1 MDTEDRTHD
10 DADLSSELD
19 GFLEAAARSDSWRVE
34 RTLKSSPFETTELVR
49 FRGASGGELGPFIRK
64 RIDCS
69 AGVGRAYERLWDA
82 QRSGVILH
90 GVPRLVECLRSGD
103 ELSVVTEFI
112 EGRTLGELV
121 RDEGASERLATG
133 IMPALCDAVFELHT
147 LLDPPLIHRD
157 LKPSNVIVRSDGRP
171 FVIDFG
177 IARAWDGKA
186 DADTVRFGTRAYAPP
201 EQFGFGQTDARSD
214 VYALGKLALF
224 CATGGEGTG
233 PADEA
238 DLRRRGLFAPLSEVI
253 ARATAFD
260 PARRFSGA
268 RALGWALRECAAA
281 GGMSALPE
289 GDPFGY
295 RVPSPSSGRAAG
307 PIGAALPAATVP
319 GTAVSAVLGTGRA
332 ASATPGADQLASA
345 VSAPGPAASVAL
357 ATGRAASITHETDQ
371 LGSAVSAPGPAA
383 PPASASDSIASAVPA
398 PRRNRVAAVLDR
410 IPLGVGVVWDLVVL
424 FVYAFCVL
432 GSVFAIVRPNENDAA
447 LPLWF
452 RVMEYGLLI
461 IVCFGVIGWALLDK
475 RPLRAIFPRLPRLG
489 FLRGLLLGVG
499 IVGSC
504 FVATVAA
511 AIYVGV

>member
-1 MDTEDRTHD
+1 MITPMDTEDRTHD

-82 QRSGVILH
+82 QRSGIILH

-112 EGRTLGELV
+112 EGGTLGELV

-238 DLRRRGLFAPLSEVI
+238 DLRHRGLSAPLSEVI

-268 RALGWALRECAAA
+268 RALGRALRECAAA
-281 GGMSALPE
+281 GGVPVQLE
-289 GDPFGY
+289 GKPFGY
-295 RVPSPSSGRAAG
+295 RAPSPSSGRAAG
-307 PIGAALPAATVP
+307 PIGGMLPADSVP
-319 GTAVSAVLGTGRA
+319 GTAVSAVLGTGPT
-332 ASATPGADQLASA
+332 ASVARESGQLASA
-345 VSAPGPAASVAL
+345 VPAL
-357 ATGRAASITHETDQ
+357 
-371 LGSAVSAPGPAA
+371 GPAA
-383 PPASASDSIASAVPA
+383 PPAPASDPTAPATPA
-398 PRRNRVAAVLDR
+398 PRRSRVAAALDR

>member
-1 MDTEDRTHD
+1 MITPMDTEDRTHD

-214 VYALGKLALF
+214 VYALGKLVLF

-238 DLRRRGLFAPLSEVI
+238 DLRRRGLSAPLSEVI

-268 RALGWALRECAAA
+268 RALGRALRECAAA
-281 GGMSALPE
+281 GGVPAQLE
-289 GDPFGY
+289 GDSFEY
-295 RVPSPSSGRAAG
+295 RAPSPSSWHAAG
-307 PIGAALPAATVP
+307 PIGVALPAATVSGSSASAAP
-319 GTAVSAVLGTGRA
+319 ETGQLALAVSASDPS
-332 ASATPGADQLASA
+332 ASAA
-345 VSAPGPAASVAL
+345 
-357 ATGRAASITHETDQ
+357 
-371 LGSAVSAPGPAA
+371 
-383 PPASASDSIASAVPA
+383 PA
-398 PRRNRVAAVLDR
+398 PRRNRVVAALDR
-410 IPLGVGVVWDLVVL
+410 VPLGIGVVWDLIVL

-504 FVATVAA
+504 FAATVAA

>member
-1 MDTEDRTHD
+1 MITPMDTEDRTHD

-238 DLRRRGLFAPLSEVI
+238 DLRRRGLSAPLSEVV

-268 RALGWALRECAAA
+268 RALGRALRECAAA
-281 GGMSALPE
+281 GGVPAQLE
-289 GDPFGY
+289 GKPFGY
-295 RVPSPSSGRAAG
+295 RAPSPSSGHAAG
-307 PIGAALPAATVP
+307 PIGVALPAASVP
-319 GTAVSAVLGTGRA
+319 GTAVSAVLGTGPTASAALATGRA
-332 ASATPGADQLASA
+332 ASITHETDQLASA
-345 VSAPGPAASVAL
+345 VSAPGPAASVAP
-357 ATGRAASITHETDQ
+357 
-371 LGSAVSAPGPAA
+371 V
-383 PPASASDSIASAVPA
+383 
-398 PRRNRVAAVLDR
+398 PRRSRVVAAIDR

-489 FLRGLLLGVG
+489 FLRGLLLGAG

>member
-1 MDTEDRTHD
+1 MITPMDTEDRTHD

-121 RDEGASERLATG
+121 RDMGASERLAVG
-133 IMPALCDAVFELHT
+133 VMPALCDAVFELHT
-147 LLDPPLIHRD
+147 LLNPPLIHRD

-177 IARAWDGKA
+177 IARAWDGEA

-238 DLRRRGLFAPLSEVI
+238 DLRRRGLSAPLSEVI

-268 RALGWALRECAAA
+268 RALGRALRECAAA
-281 GGMSALPE
+281 GGVPAQPE
-289 GDPFGY
+289 GEPFGY
-295 RVPSPSSGRAAG
+295 RMPFPSTGHATG
-307 PIGAALPAATVP
+307 PIGAALPAASMP
-319 GTAVSAVLGTGRA
+319 GSSASAAPETGQLTPAVSASG
-332 ASATPGADQLASA
+332 PA
-345 VSAPGPAASVAL
+345 VSVAPV
-357 ATGRAASITHETDQ
+357 
-371 LGSAVSAPGPAA
+371 
-383 PPASASDSIASAVPA
+383 
-398 PRRNRVAAVLDR
+398 PRRNRVVAALDR
-410 IPLGVGVVWDLVVL
+410 VPLGIGVVWDLIVL

-475 RPLRAIFPRLPRLG
+475 RPLRAVFPRLPRLG

>member
-1 MDTEDRTHD
+1 MITPMDTEDRTHD

-34 RTLKSSPFETTELVR
+34 RTLKSSPFETTELVQ

-82 QRSGVILH
+82 QRSGIILH

-238 DLRRRGLFAPLSEVI
+238 DLRRRGLSAPLSEVI

-268 RALGWALRECAAA
+268 RALGRALRECTAA
-281 GGMSALPE
+281 GGVPAQLE
-289 GDPFGY
+289 GKPFGY
-295 RVPSPSSGRAAG
+295 RAPSPSSGHATG
-307 PIGAALPAATVP
+307 PIGGMLPAASVP
-319 GTAVSAVLGTGRA
+319 GTAVSAVLGTGPT
-332 ASATPGADQLASA
+332 ASA
-345 VSAPGPAASVAL
+345 AL

-371 LGSAVSAPGPAA
+371 LASAVPAPGPAA
-383 PPASASDSIASAVPA
+383 PVAPV
-398 PRRNRVAAVLDR
+398 PRRSRVVAALDR

>member
-1 MDTEDRTHD
+1 MITPMDTEDRTHD

-69 AGVGRAYERLWDA
+69 AGVGRAYERLWEA

-112 EGRTLGELV
+112 DGRTLGELV
-121 RDEGASERLATG
+121 RDMGASERLATG

-238 DLRRRGLFAPLSEVI
+238 DLRRRGLSAPLSEVI

-268 RALGWALRECAAA
+268 RALGRALRECAAA
-281 GGMSALPE
+281 GGVPAQPE
-289 GDPFGY
+289 GEPFVY
-295 RVPSPSSGRAAG
+295 RMPSSSSGHAAG
-307 PIGAALPAATVP
+307 PIGAALPAATVS
-319 GTAVSAVLGTGRA
+319 GAAGSAALGTGPT
-332 ASATPGADQLASA
+332 ASA
-345 VSAPGPAASVAL
+345 AL
-357 ATGRAASITHETDQ
+357 ATGRAASITHEADRLT
-371 LGSAVSAPGPAA
+371 P
-383 PPASASDSIASAVPA
+383 AVPA
-398 PRRNRVAAVLDR
+398 SDPSASAAPASRRNRVAAALDR

-424 FVYAFCVL
+424 FVYVFCVL

-475 RPLRAIFPRLPRLG
+475 RPLRAVFPRLPRLG

>member
-1 MDTEDRTHD
+1 MITPMDTEDRTHD

-49 FRGASGGELGPFIRK
+49 FRGVSGGELGPFIRK

-214 VYALGKLALF
+214 VYALGKLVLF

-238 DLRRRGLFAPLSEVI
+238 DLRRRGLSAPLSEVI

-268 RALGWALRECAAA
+268 RALGRALRECAAA
-281 GGMSALPE
+281 GGVPAQLE
-289 GDPFGY
+289 GDSFEY
-295 RVPSPSSGRAAG
+295 RAPSPSSWHAAG
-307 PIGAALPAATVP
+307 PIGVALPAASVP
-319 GTAVSAVLGTGRA
+319 GTAVSAVLGTGPT
-332 ASATPGADQLASA
+332 ASA
-345 VSAPGPAASVAL
+345 AL

-371 LGSAVSAPGPAA
+371 LASAVPAPGPAA
-383 PPASASDSIASAVPA
+383 PVAPV
-398 PRRNRVAAVLDR
+398 PRRSRVVAALDR

>member
-1 MDTEDRTHD
+1 MITPMDTEDRTHD

-238 DLRRRGLFAPLSEVI
+238 DLRRRGLSAPLSEVI

-268 RALGWALRECAAA
+268 RALGRALRECAAA
-281 GGMSALPE
+281 GGVPAQLE
-289 GDPFGY
+289 GKPFGY
-295 RVPSPSSGRAAG
+295 RAPSPSSGHAAG
-307 PIGAALPAATVP
+307 PIGGMLPAASVP
-319 GTAVSAVLGTGRA
+319 GTAVSAVLGTGP
-332 ASATPGADQLASA
+332 T
-345 VSAPGPAASVAL
+345 ASVARES
-357 ATGRAASITHETDQ
+357 GR
-371 LGSAVSAPGPAA
+371 L
-383 PPASASDSIASAVPA
+383 ASAVPA
-398 PRRNRVAAVLDR
+398 PGPVASVVPVPRRSRVVAVLDR

>member
-1 MDTEDRTHD
+1 MITPMDTEDRTHD

-82 QRSGVILH
+82 QRSGIILH

-103 ELSVVTEFI
+103 KLSVVTEFI

-133 IMPALCDAVFELHT
+133 IMPALCDTVFELHT

-214 VYALGKLALF
+214 VYALGKLVLF

-238 DLRRRGLFAPLSEVI
+238 DLRRRGLSAPLSEVI

-260 PARRFSGA
+260 PARRFSCA
-268 RALGWALRECAAA
+268 RALGRALRECAAA
-281 GGMSALPE
+281 GGVPAQLE
-289 GDPFGY
+289 GDSFEY
-295 RVPSPSSGRAAG
+295 RAPSPSSWHAAG
-307 PIGAALPAATVP
+307 PIGVALPAASVP
-319 GTAVSAVLGTGRA
+319 GTAVSAVLDTGPT

-345 VSAPGPAASVAL
+345 VP
-357 ATGRAASITHETDQ
+357 
-371 LGSAVSAPGPAA
+371 APGPAA
-383 PPASASDSIASAVPA
+383 PVAPV
-398 PRRNRVAAVLDR
+398 PRRSRVVAALDR

>member
-1 MDTEDRTHD
+1 MITPMDTEDRTHD

-177 IARAWDGKA
+177 IARAWDGKV

-214 VYALGKLALF
+214 VYALGKLVLF

-238 DLRRRGLFAPLSEVI
+238 DLRRRGLSAPLSEVI

-268 RALGWALRECAAA
+268 RALGRALRECAAA
-281 GGMSALPE
+281 GGVPAQLE
-289 GDPFGY
+289 GEPFGY
-295 RVPSPSSGRAAG
+295 RVPSPSSGHAAG

-319 GTAVSAVLGTGRA
+319 GAAVSAVLGTGPA
-332 ASATPGADQLASA
+332 ASA
-345 VSAPGPAASVAL
+345 AL
-357 ATGRAASITHETDQ
+357 ATGRAASITHETGR
-371 LGSAVSAPGPAA
+371 LAPAVPARGPAA
-383 PPASASDSIASAVPA
+383 SVAPV
-398 PRRNRVAAVLDR
+398 PRRSRVVAVLDR

-489 FLRGLLLGVG
+489 FLRGLLLGAG

>member
-1 MDTEDRTHD
+1 MITPMDTEDRTHD

-34 RTLKSSPFETTELVR
+34 RTLKSSPFEMTELVR

-82 QRSGVILH
+82 QRSGIILH

-177 IARAWDGKA
+177 IARAWDGEA

-238 DLRRRGLFAPLSEVI
+238 DLRRRGLSAPLSEVI

-268 RALGWALRECAAA
+268 RALGRALRECAAA
-281 GGMSALPE
+281 GGVPAQPE
-289 GDPFGY
+289 GEPFAY
-295 RVPSPSSGRAAG
+295 RMPSSSSGHAAG
-307 PIGAALPAATVP
+307 PIGGMLPAASVP
-319 GTAVSAVLGTGRA
+319 GTAVSAALGTGPT
-332 ASATPGADQLASA
+332 ASATPGAGQLASA
-345 VSAPGPAASVAL
+345 DP
-357 ATGRAASITHETDQ
+357 
-371 LGSAVSAPGPAA
+371 APGPAA
-383 PPASASDSIASAVPA
+383 PPVSASDPSASAAPA
-398 PRRNRVAAVLDR
+398 PRRNRVAAALDR

-424 FVYAFCVL
+424 FVYVFCVL

-452 RVMEYGLLI
+452 RMMEYGLLI

-504 FVATVAA
+504 FAATVAA

>member
-1 MDTEDRTHD
+1 MITPMDTEDRTHD

-34 RTLKSSPFETTELVR
+34 RTLKSSPFETTEFVQ

-82 QRSGVILH
+82 QRSGIILH

-214 VYALGKLALF
+214 VYALGKLVLF

-238 DLRRRGLFAPLSEVI
+238 DLRRRGLSAPLSEVI

-268 RALGWALRECAAA
+268 RALGRALRECAAA
-281 GGMSALPE
+281 GGVPAQPE
-289 GDPFGY
+289 GEPFGH
-295 RVPSPSSGRAAG
+295 RVPSPSSGHAAG
-307 PIGAALPAATVP
+307 PIGGMSPAASVP
-319 GTAVSAVLGTGRA
+319 GTAVPAVLGTGPT

-345 VSAPGPAASVAL
+345 VSAPGPAASVAP
-357 ATGRAASITHETDQ
+357 
-371 LGSAVSAPGPAA
+371 V
-383 PPASASDSIASAVPA
+383 
-398 PRRNRVAAVLDR
+398 PRRSRVVAALDR

-489 FLRGLLLGVG
+489 FLRGLLLGAG

>member
-1 MDTEDRTHD
+1 MITPMDTEDRTHD

-133 IMPALCDAVFELHT
+133 VMPALCDAVFELHT

-177 IARAWDGKA
+177 IARAWDGEA

-238 DLRRRGLFAPLSEVI
+238 DLRRRGLSAPLSEVI

-268 RALGWALRECAAA
+268 RALGRALRECAAA
-281 GGMSALPE
+281 GGVPAQPE
-289 GDPFGY
+289 GESFVYRMPF
-295 RVPSPSSGRAAG
+295 PSSGHATG
-307 PIGAALPAATVP
+307 PIGAALPAATVS
-319 GTAVSAVLGTGRA
+319 GTAGSAVLGTGPT
-332 ASATPGADQLASA
+332 ASATPGAGQLAPA
-345 VSAPGPAASVAL
+345 DPAPGPSAPPAPASDPAASVA
-357 ATGRAASITHETDQ
+357 
-371 LGSAVSAPGPAA
+371 
-383 PPASASDSIASAVPA
+383 PA
-398 PRRNRVAAVLDR
+398 PRRNRVAAALDR

-424 FVYAFCVL
+424 FVYVFCVL

>member
-1 MDTEDRTHD
+1 MITPMDTEDRTHV

-133 IMPALCDAVFELHT
+133 IMPALCDTVFELHT

-214 VYALGKLALF
+214 VYALGKLVLF

-238 DLRRRGLFAPLSEVI
+238 DLRRRGLSAPLSEVI

-260 PARRFSGA
+260 PARRFSCA
-268 RALGWALRECAAA
+268 RALGRALRECAAA
-281 GGMSALPE
+281 GGVPAQLE
-289 GDPFGY
+289 GDSFEY
-295 RVPSPSSGRAAG
+295 RAPSPSSWHAAG
-307 PIGAALPAATVP
+307 PIGVALPAASVP
-319 GTAVSAVLGTGRA
+319 GTAVSAVLGTGPT
-332 ASATPGADQLASA
+332 ASA
-345 VSAPGPAASVAL
+345 AL
-357 ATGRAASITHETDQ
+357 ATGRSR
-371 LGSAVSAPGPAA
+371 V
-383 PPASASDSIASAVPA
+383 
-398 PRRNRVAAVLDR
+398 VAALDR

-489 FLRGLLLGVG
+489 LLRGLLLGVG

-504 FVATVAA
+504 FVATVTA

>member
-1 MDTEDRTHD
+1 MITPMDTEDRTHD

-112 EGRTLGELV
+112 DGRTLGELV
-121 RDEGASERLATG
+121 RDMGASERLAVG
-133 IMPALCDAVFELHT
+133 VMPALCDAVFELHT

-177 IARAWDGKA
+177 IARAWDGEA

-238 DLRRRGLFAPLSEVI
+238 DLRRRGLSAPLSEVI

-268 RALGWALRECAAA
+268 RALGRALRECAAA
-281 GGMSALPE
+281 GGAPAQPE
-289 GDPFGY
+289 GEPFGY
-295 RVPSPSSGRAAG
+295 RMPFPSSGHATG
-307 PIGAALPAATVP
+307 PIGGMLPAATVS
-319 GTAVSAVLGTGRA
+319 GAAGSAVLGTGPT
-332 ASATPGADQLASA
+332 ASATPGAGQLAPA
-345 VSAPGPAASVAL
+345 DPAPGPS
-357 ATGRAASITHETDQ
+357 
-371 LGSAVSAPGPAA
+371 A
-383 PPASASDSIASAVPA
+383 PPASALDPSASAAPA
-398 PRRNRVAAVLDR
+398 PRRNRVAAALDR

-424 FVYAFCVL
+424 FVYVFCVL

-475 RPLRAIFPRLPRLG
+475 RPLRAVFPRLPRLG

-504 FVATVAA
+504 FAATVAA

>member
-1 MDTEDRTHD
+1 MITPMDTEDRTHD

-34 RTLKSSPFETTELVR
+34 RTLKSSPFEMTELVR

-82 QRSGVILH
+82 QRSGIILH

-177 IARAWDGKA
+177 IARAWDGEA

-238 DLRRRGLFAPLSEVI
+238 DLRRRGLSAPLSEVI

-268 RALGWALRECAAA
+268 RALGRALRECAAA
-281 GGMSALPE
+281 GGVPAQPE
-289 GDPFGY
+289 GEPFAY
-295 RVPSPSSGRAAG
+295 RMPSPSSGHAAG
-307 PIGAALPAATVP
+307 PIGGMLPAASVP
-319 GTAVSAVLGTGRA
+319 GTAVSAALGTGPT
-332 ASATPGADQLASA
+332 ASA
-345 VSAPGPAASVAL
+345 AL

-371 LGSAVSAPGPAA
+371 LASAVPAPGPAA
-383 PPASASDSIASAVPA
+383 PVAPV
-398 PRRNRVAAVLDR
+398 PRRSRVVAALDR

-489 FLRGLLLGVG
+489 FLRGLLLGAG

>member
-1 MDTEDRTHD
+1 MITPMDTEDRTHD

-177 IARAWDGKA
+177 IARAWDGEA

-238 DLRRRGLFAPLSEVI
+238 DLRRRGLSAPLSEVI

-268 RALGWALRECAAA
+268 RALGRALRECAAA
-281 GGMSALPE
+281 GGVPAQPE
-289 GDPFGY
+289 GEPFGY
-295 RVPSPSSGRAAG
+295 RMPFPSSGHAAG
-307 PIGAALPAATVP
+307 PIGAALPAATVS
-319 GTAVSAVLGTGRA
+319 GAAGSAVLGTGPT
-332 ASATPGADQLASA
+332 ASATPGAGQLAPA
-345 VSAPGPAASVAL
+345 VPAPGPS
-357 ATGRAASITHETDQ
+357 
-371 LGSAVSAPGPAA
+371 A
-383 PPASASDSIASAVPA
+383 PPASASDPSASAAPA
-398 PRRNRVAAVLDR
+398 PRRNRVSGALDR
-410 IPLGVGVVWDLVVL
+410 IPLCVGVLWDLVVL

-475 RPLRAIFPRLPRLG
+475 RPLRTIFPRLPRFG

>member
-1 MDTEDRTHD
+1 MITPMDTEDRTHD

-82 QRSGVILH
+82 QRSGIILH

-224 CATGGEGTG
+224 CATGEEGTG

-238 DLRRRGLFAPLSEVI
+238 DLRRRGLSAPLSEVI

-268 RALGWALRECAAA
+268 RALGRALRECTAA
-281 GGMSALPE
+281 GGVPAQLE
-289 GDPFGY
+289 GKPFGY
-295 RVPSPSSGRAAG
+295 RAPSPSSGHVTG
-307 PIGAALPAATVP
+307 PIGGMLPAASVP
-319 GTAVSAVLGTGRA
+319 GTAVSAVLGTGPT
-332 ASATPGADQLASA
+332 ASATPGAGQLAPA
-345 VSAPGPAASVAL
+345 DPAPGPS
-357 ATGRAASITHETDQ
+357 
-371 LGSAVSAPGPAA
+371 A
-383 PPASASDSIASAVPA
+383 PPASASDPSASAAPA
-398 PRRNRVAAVLDR
+398 PRRNRVAAALDR

-432 GSVFAIVRPNENDAA
+432 GSVFAIVRPNENDAV

-489 FLRGLLLGVG
+489 FLRGLLLGAG

>member
-1 MDTEDRTHD
+1 MITPMDTEDRTHD

-224 CATGGEGTG
+224 CATGEEGTG

-238 DLRRRGLFAPLSEVI
+238 DLRRRGLSAPLSEVI
-253 ARATAFD
+253 ARATVFD

-268 RALGWALRECAAA
+268 RALGRALRECAAA
-281 GGMSALPE
+281 GGVPAQPE
-289 GDPFGY
+289 GEPFGY
-295 RVPSPSSGRAAG
+295 RMPFPSSGHATG
-307 PIGAALPAATVP
+307 PIGGMLPAVSVSGA
-319 GTAVSAVLGTGRA
+319 AVSAALATGST
-332 ASATPGADQLASA
+332 ASAAPETGQLASA
-345 VSAPGPAASVAL
+345 DPAPGS
-357 ATGRAASITHETDQ
+357 
-371 LGSAVSAPGPAA
+371 AA
-383 PPASASDSIASAVPA
+383 PPVSASDPSASAAPA
-398 PRRNRVAAVLDR
+398 PRRNRVAAALDR

-432 GSVFAIVRPNENDAA
+432 GSVFAIVRPNEDDAA

>member
-1 MDTEDRTHD
+1 MITPMDTEDRTHD

-82 QRSGVILH
+82 QRSGIILH

-214 VYALGKLALF
+214 VYALGKLTLF

-238 DLRRRGLFAPLSEVI
+238 DLRRRGLSAPLSEVI

-268 RALGWALRECAAA
+268 RALGRALRECAAA
-281 GGMSALPE
+281 GGVPAQPE
-289 GDPFGY
+289 GEPFGY
-295 RVPSPSSGRAAG
+295 RMPFPSSGRATG
-307 PIGAALPAATVP
+307 PIGAALPAATVS
-319 GTAVSAVLGTGRA
+319 GTAGSAVLGTGPT
-332 ASATPGADQLASA
+332 ASVTPGAGQLA
-345 VSAPGPAASVAL
+345 PA
-357 ATGRAASITHETDQ
+357 D
-371 LGSAVSAPGPAA
+371 
-383 PPASASDSIASAVPA
+383 PASDPSASAAPA
-398 PRRNRVAAVLDR
+398 PRRNRVVAALDR
-410 IPLGVGVVWDLVVL
+410 VPLGIGVVWDLVVL
-424 FVYAFCVL
+424 FVYVFCVL

-475 RPLRAIFPRLPRLG
+475 RPLRVIFPRLPRLG

>member
-1 MDTEDRTHD
+1 MITPMDTEDRTHD

-112 EGRTLGELV
+112 DGRTLGELV

-177 IARAWDGKA
+177 IARAWDGEA

-238 DLRRRGLFAPLSEVI
+238 DLRRRGLSAPLSEVI

-268 RALGWALRECAAA
+268 RALGRALRECAAA
-281 GGMSALPE
+281 GGVPAQPE
-289 GDPFGY
+289 GEPFGY
-295 RVPSPSSGRAAG
+295 RMPFPSSGHATG
-307 PIGAALPAATVP
+307 PIGAALPAATVS
-319 GTAVSAVLGTGRA
+319 GAAGSAVLGTGPT
-332 ASATPGADQLASA
+332 ASATPGAGQLA
-345 VSAPGPAASVAL
+345 PA
-357 ATGRAASITHETDQ
+357 DP
-371 LGSAVSAPGPAA
+371 APGPAA
-383 PPASASDSIASAVPA
+383 PPVSASGPSASAAPA
-398 PRRNRVAAVLDR
+398 PRRNRIAAALDR

>member
-1 MDTEDRTHD
+1 MITPMDTEDRTHD

-112 EGRTLGELV
+112 DGRTLGELV
-121 RDEGASERLATG
+121 RDEGASERLAVG
-133 IMPALCDAVFELHT
+133 VMPALCDAVFELHV

-177 IARAWDGKA
+177 IARAWDGEA

-214 VYALGKLALF
+214 VYALGKLVLF

-238 DLRRRGLFAPLSEVI
+238 DLRRRGLSAPLSEVI

-268 RALGWALRECAAA
+268 RALGRALRECAAA
-281 GGMSALPE
+281 GDVPAQPE
-289 GDPFGY
+289 GEPFGY
-295 RVPSPSSGRAAG
+295 RMLFPSSGHATG
-307 PIGAALPAATVP
+307 PIGAALPAATVS
-319 GTAVSAVLGTGRA
+319 GTAGSAVLGTGPT
-332 ASATPGADQLASA
+332 ASATPGADRLAPA
-345 VSAPGPAASVAL
+345 DPAPGPS
-357 ATGRAASITHETDQ
+357 
-371 LGSAVSAPGPAA
+371 A
-383 PPASASDSIASAVPA
+383 PPASASDPSASAAPA
-398 PRRNRVAAVLDR
+398 PRRNRVAAALDR

-504 FVATVAA
+504 FVATVVA

>member
-1 MDTEDRTHD
+1 MITPMDTEDRTHD

-82 QRSGVILH
+82 QRSGIILH

-112 EGRTLGELV
+112 EGGTLGELV
-121 RDEGASERLATG
+121 RDEGASERLVTG

-214 VYALGKLALF
+214 VYALGKLTLF

-238 DLRRRGLFAPLSEVI
+238 DLRRRGLSAPLSEVI

-268 RALGWALRECAAA
+268 RALGRALRECAAA
-281 GGMSALPE
+281 GGVPAQPE
-289 GDPFGY
+289 GEPFGY
-295 RVPSPSSGRAAG
+295 RAPSPSSWHAAG
-307 PIGAALPAATVP
+307 PIGGMLPADSVP
-319 GTAVSAVLGTGRA
+319 GIAVSAVLGTGPT
-332 ASATPGADQLASA
+332 ASVARESGRLASA
-345 VSAPGPAASVAL
+345 VSAPGPAASVAP
-357 ATGRAASITHETDQ
+357 
-371 LGSAVSAPGPAA
+371 V
-383 PPASASDSIASAVPA
+383 
-398 PRRNRVAAVLDR
+398 PRRSRVVAALDR

-461 IVCFGVIGWALLDK
+461 IVCFGVISWALLDK

-489 FLRGLLLGVG
+489 LLRGLLLGVG

>member
-1 MDTEDRTHD
+1 MITPMDTEDRTHD
-10 DADLSSELD
+10 DANLSSELD

-214 VYALGKLALF
+214 VYALGKLVLF

-238 DLRRRGLFAPLSEVI
+238 DLRRRGLSAPLSEVI

-260 PARRFSGA
+260 PARRFSCA
-268 RALGWALRECAAA
+268 RALGRALRGCGAA
-281 GGMSALPE
+281 GGVPAQLE
-289 GDPFGY
+289 GDSFEY
-295 RVPSPSSGRAAG
+295 RAPSPSSWHAAG
-307 PIGAALPAATVP
+307 PIGVALPAASVP
-319 GTAVSAVLGTGRA
+319 GTAVSAVLGTGPT
-332 ASATPGADQLASA
+332 ASA
-345 VSAPGPAASVAL
+345 AL

-371 LGSAVSAPGPAA
+371 LASAVPAPGPAA
-383 PPASASDSIASAVPA
+383 PVAPV
-398 PRRNRVAAVLDR
+398 PRRSRVVAALDR

>member
-1 MDTEDRTHD
+1 MITPMDTEDRKHD

-82 QRSGVILH
+82 QRSGIILH

-177 IARAWDGKA
+177 IARAWDGEA

-233 PADEA
+233 PVDEG
-238 DLRRRGLFAPLSEVI
+238 DLRRRGLSVPLSEVI

-268 RALGWALRECAAA
+268 RALGRALRECAAA
-281 GGMSALPE
+281 GGVPAQLE
-289 GDPFGY
+289 GDSFGY
-295 RVPSPSSGRAAG
+295 RAPSPSSWHAAG
-307 PIGAALPAATVP
+307 PIGAALPAATVSGSSASAAP
-319 GTAVSAVLGTGRA
+319 ETGQLALAVSASDPS
-332 ASATPGADQLASA
+332 ASAA
-345 VSAPGPAASVAL
+345 
-357 ATGRAASITHETDQ
+357 
-371 LGSAVSAPGPAA
+371 
-383 PPASASDSIASAVPA
+383 PA
-398 PRRNRVAAVLDR
+398 PRRNRVVAALDR
-410 IPLGVGVVWDLVVL
+410 VPLGIGVVWDLIVL

-504 FVATVAA
+504 FAATVAA

>member
-1 MDTEDRTHD
+1 MITPMDTEDRTHD

-82 QRSGVILH
+82 QRSGIILH

-133 IMPALCDAVFELHT
+133 IMPALCDAVFELHA

-224 CATGGEGTG
+224 CATGEEGTG
-233 PADEA
+233 PADEG
-238 DLRRRGLFAPLSEVI
+238 DLRRRGLSAPLSEVI

-268 RALGWALRECAAA
+268 RALGRALRECAAA
-281 GGMSALPE
+281 GGVPALPE
-289 GDPFGY
+289 GEPFGY
-295 RVPSPSSGRAAG
+295 RVPSRASEHAAG
-307 PIGAALPAATVP
+307 PIGGMLPADSVP
-319 GTAVSAVLGTGRA
+319 GTAVSAALGTGP
-332 ASATPGADQLASA
+332 T
-345 VSAPGPAASVAL
+345 ASVAL

-371 LGSAVSAPGPAA
+371 LAPAVPARGPAA
-383 PPASASDSIASAVPA
+383 SVAPV
-398 PRRNRVAAVLDR
+398 PRRSRVVAALDR

-475 RPLRAIFPRLPRLG
+475 RPLRAIFPRLSRLG
-489 FLRGLLLGVG
+489 FLRGLLLGAG

-504 FVATVAA
+504 FVATVTA

>member
-1 MDTEDRTHD
+1 MITPMDTEDRTHD

-133 IMPALCDAVFELHT
+133 LMPALCDAVFELHT

-238 DLRRRGLFAPLSEVI
+238 DLRRRGLSAPLSEVI

-268 RALGWALRECAAA
+268 RALGRALRECAAA
-281 GGMSALPE
+281 GGVPAQLE
-289 GDPFGY
+289 GDSFEY
-295 RVPSPSSGRAAG
+295 RAPSPSSWHAAG
-307 PIGAALPAATVP
+307 PIGVALPAASVP
-319 GTAVSAVLGTGRA
+319 GTAVSAVLGTGPT
-332 ASATPGADQLASA
+332 ASA
-345 VSAPGPAASVAL
+345 AL

-371 LGSAVSAPGPAA
+371 LASAVPAPGPAA
-383 PPASASDSIASAVPA
+383 PVAPV
-398 PRRNRVAAVLDR
+398 PRRSRVVAALDR

>member
-1 MDTEDRTHD
+1 MITHMDTEDRTHD

-238 DLRRRGLFAPLSEVI
+238 DLRRRGLSAPLSEVI

-268 RALGWALRECAAA
+268 RALGRALRECAAA
-281 GGMSALPE
+281 GGVPAQLE
-289 GDPFGY
+289 GDSFEY
-295 RVPSPSSGRAAG
+295 RAPSPSSWHAAG
-307 PIGAALPAATVP
+307 PIGVALPAASVP
-319 GTAVSAVLGTGRA
+319 GTAVSAVLGTGPTASAALATGRA
-332 ASATPGADQLASA
+332 ASVARETGQLASA
-345 VSAPGPAASVAL
+345 VPAPGPAASVAP
-357 ATGRAASITHETDQ
+357 
-371 LGSAVSAPGPAA
+371 V
-383 PPASASDSIASAVPA
+383 
-398 PRRNRVAAVLDR
+398 PRRSRVVAVLDR

>member
-1 MDTEDRTHD
+1 MITPMDTEDRTHD

-69 AGVGRAYERLWDA
+69 AGVGRAYERLWNA

-238 DLRRRGLFAPLSEVI
+238 DLRCRGLSAPLSEVI

-268 RALGWALRECAAA
+268 CALGRALRECTAA
-281 GGMSALPE
+281 GGVPAQPE
-289 GDPFGY
+289 GEPFGY
-295 RVPSPSSGRAAG
+295 RVPSPSSGRATG
-307 PIGAALPAATVP
+307 PIGGMLPAASVP
-319 GTAVSAVLGTGRA
+319 GTAVSAVLGTGPT
-332 ASATPGADQLASA
+332 ASVARETGQLAPA
-345 VSAPGPAASVAL
+345 VSAPGPAAFVAP
-357 ATGRAASITHETDQ
+357 
-371 LGSAVSAPGPAA
+371 V
-383 PPASASDSIASAVPA
+383 
-398 PRRNRVAAVLDR
+398 PRRSRVAAALDR

-489 FLRGLLLGVG
+489 FLRGLLLGAG

>member
-1 MDTEDRTHD
+1 MITPMDTEDRTHD

-82 QRSGVILH
+82 QRSGIILH

-121 RDEGASERLATG
+121 RDEGASERQATG

-177 IARAWDGKA
+177 IARAWDGEA

-238 DLRRRGLFAPLSEVI
+238 DLRRRGLSAPLSEVI

-268 RALGWALRECAAA
+268 RALGRALRECAAA
-281 GGMSALPE
+281 GGVPAQLE
-289 GDPFGY
+289 GDSFGY
-295 RVPSPSSGRAAG
+295 RAPSPSSWHAAG
-307 PIGAALPAATVP
+307 PIGAALPAATVS
-319 GTAVSAVLGTGRA
+319 GSS
-332 ASATPGADQLASA
+332 ASAAPETGQLTPAVPAS
-345 VSAPGPAASVAL
+345 GPAV
-357 ATGRAASITHETDQ
+357 
-371 LGSAVSAPGPAA
+371 
-383 PPASASDSIASAVPA
+383 PPASASDPSASAAPA
-398 PRRNRVAAVLDR
+398 PRRNRVAAALDR

-475 RPLRAIFPRLPRLG
+475 RPLRAVFPRLPRLG

>member
-1 MDTEDRTHD
+1 MITPMDTEDRTHD

-82 QRSGVILH
+82 QRSGIILH

-121 RDEGASERLATG
+121 RDEGASERLAVG
-133 IMPALCDAVFELHT
+133 VMPALCDAVFELHT

-177 IARAWDGKA
+177 IARAWDGEA

-238 DLRRRGLFAPLSEVI
+238 DLRRRGLSAPLSEVI

-268 RALGWALRECAAA
+268 RALGRALRECAAA
-281 GGMSALPE
+281 DGVPVCPE
-289 GDPFGY
+289 GEPFGC
-295 RVPSPSSGRAAG
+295 RIPSSSSGHAAG
-307 PIGAALPAATVP
+307 PIGAALPAATVS
-319 GTAVSAVLGTGRA
+319 GTAGSAVLGTGPT
-332 ASATPGADQLASA
+332 ASATPGAGQLAPA
-345 VSAPGPAASVAL
+345 DPAPGPS
-357 ATGRAASITHETDQ
+357 
-371 LGSAVSAPGPAA
+371 A
-383 PPASASDSIASAVPA
+383 PPASASDPSASAAPA
-398 PRRNRVAAVLDR
+398 PRRNRVAAALDR

-424 FVYAFCVL
+424 FVYASCVL

>member
-1 MDTEDRTHD
+1 MITPMDTEDRTHD

-177 IARAWDGKA
+177 IARAWDGEA
-186 DADTVRFGTRAYAPP
+186 DADTVRFGTRVYAPP

-214 VYALGKLALF
+214 VYALGKLVLF

-238 DLRRRGLFAPLSEVI
+238 DLRRRGLSAPLSEVI

-268 RALGWALRECAAA
+268 RALGRALRECAAA
-281 GGMSALPE
+281 GGVPAQLE
-289 GDPFGY
+289 GEPFGY
-295 RVPSPSSGRAAG
+295 RAPSPSSERATG
-307 PIGAALPAATVP
+307 PIGGMLPAASVP
-319 GTAVSAVLGTGRA
+319 GTAVSAVFGTGPT
-332 ASATPGADQLASA
+332 ASTPGADQLASA
-345 VSAPGPAASVAL
+345 VSAPGPAAS
-357 ATGRAASITHETDQ
+357 
-371 LGSAVSAPGPAA
+371 AA
-383 PPASASDSIASAVPA
+383 PV
-398 PRRNRVAAVLDR
+398 PRRSRVVAALDR

-489 FLRGLLLGVG
+489 FLRGLLLGAG

-504 FVATVAA
+504 FVATVTA

>member
-1 MDTEDRTHD
+1 MITPMDTEDRTHD

-82 QRSGVILH
+82 QRSGIILH

-112 EGRTLGELV
+112 DGRTLGELV

-177 IARAWDGKA
+177 IARAWDGEA

-238 DLRRRGLFAPLSEVI
+238 DLRRRGLSAPLSEVI

-268 RALGWALRECAAA
+268 RALGRALRECAAA
-281 GGMSALPE
+281 GGVPAQLE
-289 GDPFGY
+289 GDSFGY
-295 RVPSPSSGRAAG
+295 RAPSPSSWHAAG
-307 PIGAALPAATVP
+307 PIGAALPAATVS
-319 GTAVSAVLGTGRA
+319 GTAGSAVLGTGPT
-332 ASATPGADQLASA
+332 ASATPGAGQLALA
-345 VSAPGPAASVAL
+345 DPAPGPS
-357 ATGRAASITHETDQ
+357 
-371 LGSAVSAPGPAA
+371 A
-383 PPASASDSIASAVPA
+383 PPASASDPSASAAPA
-398 PRRNRVAAVLDR
+398 PRRNRVSAALDR

>member
-1 MDTEDRTHD
+1 MITPMDTEDRTHD

-34 RTLKSSPFETTELVR
+34 RTLKSSPFEMTELVR

-82 QRSGVILH
+82 QRSGIILH

-177 IARAWDGKA
+177 IARAWDGEA

-238 DLRRRGLFAPLSEVI
+238 DLRRRGLSAPLSEVI

-268 RALGWALRECAAA
+268 RALGRALRECAAA
-281 GGMSALPE
+281 GGVPAQPE
-289 GDPFGY
+289 GEPFAY
-295 RVPSPSSGRAAG
+295 RMPSPSSGHAAG
-307 PIGAALPAATVP
+307 PIGGML
-319 GTAVSAVLGTGRA
+319 
-332 ASATPGADQLASA
+332 
-345 VSAPGPAASVAL
+345 PAASVPGAAVSAALGTGPTASAAL

-371 LGSAVSAPGPAA
+371 LASAVPAPGPAA
-383 PPASASDSIASAVPA
+383 PVAPV
-398 PRRNRVAAVLDR
+398 PRRSRVVAALDR

-489 FLRGLLLGVG
+489 FLRGLLLGAG

>member
-1 MDTEDRTHD
+1 MITPMDTEDRTHD

-82 QRSGVILH
+82 QRSGIILH

-112 EGRTLGELV
+112 DGRTLGELV
-121 RDEGASERLATG
+121 RDEGASERLAVG
-133 IMPALCDAVFELHT
+133 VMPALCDAVFELHA

-177 IARAWDGKA
+177 IARAWDGEA

-238 DLRRRGLFAPLSEVI
+238 DLRRRGLSAPLSEVI

-268 RALGWALRECAAA
+268 RALGRALRECAAA
-281 GGMSALPE
+281 GGVPAQPE
-289 GDPFGY
+289 GEPFGY
-295 RVPSPSSGRAAG
+295 RMPFPSSGHATG
-307 PIGAALPAATVP
+307 PIGAALPAATVS
-319 GTAVSAVLGTGRA
+319 GTAGSAVLGTGPT
-332 ASATPGADQLASA
+332 ASATPGAGQLALA
-345 VSAPGPAASVAL
+345 DPAPGPAASVA
-357 ATGRAASITHETDQ
+357 
-371 LGSAVSAPGPAA
+371 
-383 PPASASDSIASAVPA
+383 PA
-398 PRRNRVAAVLDR
+398 PRRNRVAAALDR

-424 FVYAFCVL
+424 FVYVFCVL
-432 GSVFAIVRPNENDAA
+432 GSVFAIVRPNENDAV

>member
-1 MDTEDRTHD
+1 MITPMDTEDRTHD

-82 QRSGVILH
+82 QRSGIILH

-238 DLRRRGLFAPLSEVI
+238 DLRRRGLSAPLSEVI

-268 RALGWALRECAAA
+268 RALGRALRECAAA
-281 GGMSALPE
+281 GGVPALPE

-295 RVPSPSSGRAAG
+295 RVPSPSSGHAAG
-307 PIGAALPAATVP
+307 PIGVALPADSVP
-319 GTAVSAVLGTGRA
+319 GTAVSAMLGTGPT
-332 ASATPGADQLASA
+332 ASVARETGQLAPA
-345 VSAPGPAASVAL
+345 VSAPGPAAFVAP
-357 ATGRAASITHETDQ
+357 
-371 LGSAVSAPGPAA
+371 V
-383 PPASASDSIASAVPA
+383 
-398 PRRNRVAAVLDR
+398 PRRSRVVAALDR

-489 FLRGLLLGVG
+489 FLRGLLLGAG

>member
-1 MDTEDRTHD
+1 MITPMDTEDRTHD

-238 DLRRRGLFAPLSEVI
+238 DLRRRGLSAPLSEVI

-268 RALGWALRECAAA
+268 RALGRALRECAAA
-281 GGMSALPE
+281 GGVPAQLE
-289 GDPFGY
+289 GDSFEY
-295 RVPSPSSGRAAG
+295 RAPSPSSGHAAG
-307 PIGAALPAATVP
+307 PIGVSLPAASVP
-319 GTAVSAVLGTGRA
+319 GTAVSAVLGTGPTASAALATGRA
-332 ASATPGADQLASA
+332 ASVARETGQLASA
-345 VSAPGPAASVAL
+345 VPAPGPAASVAP
-357 ATGRAASITHETDQ
+357 
-371 LGSAVSAPGPAA
+371 V
-383 PPASASDSIASAVPA
+383 
-398 PRRNRVAAVLDR
+398 PRRSRVVAALDR

>member
-214 VYALGKLALF
+214 VYALGKLTLF

-238 DLRRRGLFAPLSEVI
+238 DLRRRGLSAPLSEVI

-268 RALGWALRECAAA
+268 RALGRALRECAAA
-281 GGMSALPE
+281 GGVPAQLE
-289 GDPFGY
+289 GDSFGY
-295 RVPSPSSGRAAG
+295 RAPSPSSGHAAG
-307 PIGAALPAATVP
+307 PIGAALPAATVS
-319 GTAVSAVLGTGRA
+319 GAAVSAMLGTGPT
-332 ASATPGADQLASA
+332 ASA
-345 VSAPGPAASVAL
+345 AL

-371 LGSAVSAPGPAA
+371 LASAVSAPGPAA
-383 PPASASDSIASAVPA
+383 PVAPV
-398 PRRNRVAAVLDR
+398 PRRSRVVAALDR

-489 FLRGLLLGVG
+489 FLRGLLLGAG